1 MGEEKE
7 KIQQTGIGQ
16 GKDKF
21 ETIGTLLSVV
31 ALSIFFGFIL
41 MAIATTVENS
51 VKSILS
57 IISSIMFTVAAIVII
72 ADIVIKQIH
81 HQKNVKKKVLSVFS
95 ILFIALCTGILIVS
109 GINTVYKKEILNDII
124 YWLVAAVMI
133 VVSIAVITLQFLI
146 NKNDFEQ
153 NPIKSYAVIILTM
166 LYALTYAMIVKPD
179 IVFNIAFTIHTMA
192 SLVVFINIIFKTGI
206 KSKNIIQLALFVIAV
221 LALMAQMIYSIYIW
235 FFNPIY
241 PDLFNAIMGVFAGLL
256 GGVLT
261 LTGVAWTI
269 KRQDEIRKEDEKRK
283 IKPYIVIVKET
294 FNKTDVKKLC
304 FASIDGYGKIGEDK
318 TYILDERF
326 LIKNV
331 GVAACVLAYIKINGK
346 KQNCVMQSLVV
357 NENALV
363 CSVHKKNLIK
373 ITEDRLLEIKLGIYD
388 VNYNLYEYN
397 VVFRTSLHPF
407 KYESINESEKIYYIK
422 SDNDTF
428 YSKGIAVDYIDC
440 SSDSIKENIREYK
453 DRPLEEMV
461 EDMKKIT
468 GDKNDNN

>member
-1 MGEEKE
+1 
-7 KIQQTGIGQ
+7 
-16 GKDKF
+16 
-21 ETIGTLLSVV
+21 
-31 ALSIFFGFIL
+31 
-41 MAIATTVENS
+41 MAIATTVENPE
-51 VKSILS
+51 KSILS
-57 IISSIMFTVAAIVII
+57 IISSIMFALAALITIIRVIANFANKEKFI
-72 ADIVIKQIH
+72 RKILLKIFAV
-81 HQKNVKKKVLSVFS
+81 
-95 ILFIALCTGILIVS
+95 LFILLSTTIIIVS
-109 GINTVYKKEILNDII
+109 GIDTVKEIERARDVL
-124 YWLVAAVMI
+124 YWLIVAVML
-133 VVSIAVITLQFLI
+133 VVSVAVITLQFLI
-146 NKNDFEQ
+146 DKNDFEQ

-179 IVFNIAFTIHTMA
+179 IVFNITFTIHTMA

-221 LALMAQMIYSIYIW
+221 VALMAQIIYCIYLW
-235 FFNPIY
+235 FFNAAN
-241 PDLFNAIMGVFAGLL
+241 PDLFNSIMGVLAGLI

-269 KRQDEIRKEDEKRK
+269 KRQDEIKKEEEKRK
-283 IKPYIVIVKET
+283 IKPYIVLVKET

-363 CSVHKKNLIK
+363 CCVHKKNLIK

-407 KYESINESEKIYYIK
+407 KYESINESEKIYFIK

-468 GDKNDNN
+468 GGKNDNN

>member
-1 MGEEKE
+1 MG
-7 KIQQTGIGQ
+7 
-16 GKDKF
+16 
-21 ETIGTLLSVV
+21 
-31 ALSIFFGFIL
+31 
-41 MAIATTVENS
+41 
-51 VKSILS
+51 
-57 IISSIMFTVAAIVII
+57 
-72 ADIVIKQIH
+72 
-81 HQKNVKKKVLSVFS
+81 
-95 ILFIALCTGILIVS
+95 
-109 GINTVYKKEILNDII
+109 
-124 YWLVAAVMI
+124 
-133 VVSIAVITLQFLI
+133 
-146 NKNDFEQ
+146 
-153 NPIKSYAVIILTM
+153 
-166 LYALTYAMIVKPD
+166 
-179 IVFNIAFTIHTMA
+179 
-192 SLVVFINIIFKTGI
+192 
-206 KSKNIIQLALFVIAV
+206 V
-221 LALMAQMIYSIYIW
+221 LA
-235 FFNPIY
+235 
-241 PDLFNAIMGVFAGLL
+241 GLI

-269 KRQDEIRKEDEKRK
+269 KRQDEIKKEEEKRK
-283 IKPYIVIVKET
+283 IKPYIVLVKET

-363 CSVHKKNLIK
+363 CCVHKKNLIK

-407 KYESINESEKIYYIK
+407 KYESINESEKIYFIK

-468 GDKNDNN
+468 GGKNDNN